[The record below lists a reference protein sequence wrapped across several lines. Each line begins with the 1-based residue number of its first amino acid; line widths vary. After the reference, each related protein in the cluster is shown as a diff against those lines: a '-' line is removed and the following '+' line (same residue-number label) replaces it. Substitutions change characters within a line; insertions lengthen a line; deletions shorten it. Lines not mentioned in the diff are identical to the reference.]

1 MTIVCLADN
10 VIVNE
15 FDLGRKDNG
24 WGYYWLEKLDN
35 LHTAMHGGQIGPNR
49 TERGFVCPQNWHKL
63 TQKKAQ
69 KAKNYSSKSMSH
81 NMAQNNA

>member
-15 FDLGRKDNG
+15 FDLGHKDNG

-35 LHTAMHGGQIGPNR
+35 VIQQCTVAKLAQTEPNVTYLPTELAQIDP
-49 TERGFVCPQNWHKL
+49 
-63 TQKKAQ
+63 KKAQ